1 MHDLMLTTAQR
12 QIGRTRVTDHFWRCS
27 CGEATTAP
35 NGFSAQAHAWVN
47 GLAHRRKY
55 VPPNRKE
62 INPMSTPNPTGES
75 TNLTSSIKFCE
86 ASASSARDLVGE
98 VETFTASLSAA
109 GVSGEPLRLAANAM
123 ELAEELGSVFDDLAG
138 ELQRHTVVAEAYQSV
153 GDDAGDKQFNQV
165 T

>member
-1 MHDLMLTTAQR
+1 MHAITLTTSRR
-12 QIGRTRVTDHFWRCS
+12 QIGRTRND
-27 CGEATTAP
+27 AL
-35 NGFSAQAHAWVN
+35 VN
-47 GLAHRRKY
+47 GLAHRQQHGP
-55 VPPNRKE
+55 VNRKE

-98 VETFTASLSAA
+98 VETFTGSLTAA
-109 GVSGEPLRLAANAM
+109 GVSGEPLRLAATAM
-123 ELAEELGSVFDDLAG
+123 ELAEELGTVFDDLGG

-153 GDDAGDKQFNQV
+153 GEDAAEKKQFNQV